1 MPAPFNSRFAI
12 AVSVLA
18 CLVSGWALAAD
29 TGSAPGGPVSGDAA
43 AGAAKAAMCT
53 ACHGATGSSPNPEWP
68 NLAGQQ
74 PSYIAEQLAL
84 FKANVRPNA
93 LMQPMALVLADADVP
108 DVAAYFASQ
117 APTGREA
124 DAALV
129 AMGQALYRAGDS
141 TRGIPACLAC
151 HGPDGRGN
159 GPARWPALRAQYATY
174 AYNQLKAYAAKTR
187 YVARPGAIAPPAQAD
202 MMETIAARLSDDEM
216 RAVAAYL
223 QGLR

>member
-1 MPAPFNSRFAI
+1 MPAPFNSRFAT

-18 CLVSGWALAAD
+18 CLVSGLALAAD
-29 TGSAPGGPVSGDAA
+29 PVGTGSPVSGDAT
-43 AGAAKAAMCT
+43 AGAAKAATCA

-68 NLAGQQ
+68 NLAGQHA
-74 PSYIAEQLAL
+74 SYIAEQLAL

-93 LMQPMALVLADADVP
+93 LMQPMALTLADADVP

-117 APTGREA
+117 TPTGREA

-129 AMGQALYRAGDS
+129 AAGQTLYRAGDS

-187 YVARPGAIAPPAQAD
+187 YVARSGAIAPPAQAD
-202 MMETIAARLSDDEM
+202 MMETIAARLGDDEM

>member
-1 MPAPFNSRFAI
+1 MPAPLNSRI
-12 AVSVLA
+12 AATVSILA
-18 CLVSGWALAAD
+18 CLAASLSLAAD
-29 TGSAPGGPVSGDAA
+29 TGAPHPMGGDAA
-43 AGAAKAAMCT
+43 AGAAKAATCG
-53 ACHGATGSSPNPEWP
+53 ACHGPTGSSPNPEWP

-74 PSYIAEQLAL
+74 AEYIAEQLAL

-93 LMQPMALVLADADVP
+93 IMQPMALTIADADVA
-108 DVAAYFASQ
+108 DVAAYFVSQ
-117 APTGREA
+117 TPTGRDA

-129 AMGQALYRAGDS
+129 AMGQTLYRAGDGA
-141 TRGIPACLAC
+141 RGIPACLAC

-159 GPARWPALRAQYATY
+159 GPARWPALRGQYATY

-202 MMETIAARLSDDEM
+202 MMETIASRLSEDEM
-216 RAVAAYL
+216 RAVTAYL